1 MLIVLTI
8 ASVNQDIL
16 AQPVVGAGQV
26 PGSQNPSGTI
36 LAARWRGFGNNVQRR
51 IYVGW
56 GNIGTPGPTGGRQET
71 TPTFA
76 TGSNT
81 NTITLVYNAATFS
94 LAATLRNN
102 GTGQTWTATFL
113 NLNATSIS
121 AQLCRLNYLNFSLQ
135 NNIGNSAQVNLS
147 NLILNGNNLGSFVL
161 PFNGTAT
168 SWNISNFDF
177 SQSWTLTGTLDFGSG
192 NLANSESGKLE
203 VSVGVRNPMTSTTLT
218 SFCAGGNT
226 TVSYTGLLP
235 NRSYTVNYD
244 IAGAPAASPSFTTD
258 ASGNGSFSIGPL
270 TAANYNQLFTTSSV
284 LASGGC
290 THAATVLNTA
300 TLLENSGCA
309 ILPVTFGQV
318 DARENS
324 QGVQISWT
332 TVTETNNSHFLVE
345 RSMDGR
351 NWSTIGKVNGQGNS
365 SIIRQYIY
373 VDTEDRSGRLIYRVR
388 QVDFDGQ
395 FSFSKTRIVDR
406 RTRGRILIT
415 PVPATDQLTI
425 DTQGLSSVTEIQVI
439 SYSGAIVYH
448 QKKPGRHQQIRLESW
463 RAGTY
468 VVKLLFADGSQQT
481 HRIIKQ

>member
-1 MLIVLTI
+1 M
-8 ASVNQDIL
+8 
-16 AQPVVGAGQV
+16 
-26 PGSQNPSGTI
+26 
-36 LAARWRGFGNNVQRR
+36 
-51 IYVGW
+51 
-56 GNIGTPGPTGGRQET
+56 
-71 TPTFA
+71 
-76 TGSNT
+76 
-81 NTITLVYNAATFS
+81 
-94 LAATLRNN
+94 
-102 GTGQTWTATFL
+102 
-113 NLNATSIS
+113 
-121 AQLCRLNYLNFSLQ
+121 NFSLQ

-244 IAGAPAASPSFTTD
+244 IAGTPASSPSFTTD
-258 ASGNGSFSIGPL
+258 ASGNGSFNIGPL
-270 TAANYNQLFTTSSV
+270 TAADYNQLFTTSSV

-290 THAATVLNTA
+290 THTATVLNTA

-324 QGVQISWT
+324 RGVQISWT
-332 TVTETNNSHFLVE
+332 TVAEINNSHFLVE

-351 NWSTIGKVNGQGNS
+351 NWSTIGRVNGHGNS
-365 SIIRQYIY
+365 SILRQYTY
-373 VDTEDRSGRLIYRVR
+373 VDAEVRTGRLIYRLK
-388 QVDFDGQ
+388 QVDFDGR
-395 FSFSKTRIVDR
+395 FSFSKTLIVDR

-425 DTQGLSSVTEIQVI
+425 DTEGSSAVTEIQI
-439 SYSGAIVYH
+439 LNYSGATVY
-448 QKKPGRHQQIRLESW
+448 QKKMPEQRQQIYLHSW
-463 RAGTY
+463 KAGTY
-468 VVKLLFADGSQQT
+468 VVRLQFTDGSQQAY
-481 HRIIKQ
+481 RIIKL